1 MSHWNHRVFKETL
14 ADGGDWYTV
23 REVFY
28 NEDGSIYAHTEEAAD
43 ISGRS
48 IKEIREYTQ
57 WVLDCLD
64 KPILVVGEIEF
75 VDGEDNEG

>member
-14 ADGGDWYTV
+14 ADGSAWYSV

-64 KPILVVGEIEF
+64 KPVLVVGEVEF
-75 VDGEDNEG
+75 VDGEEE